1 MPDACGPTGRG
12 KPSGLGID
20 RAAQIALDWIESV
33 DNRLRARLFPAAGGR
48 PAMTKAPLEA
58 PAAISTHERATPSL
72 VYRSL
77 LKSLHDGHMAPGGKL
92 PNERDLA
99 RRLNTSRTAVRSA
112 LAMMERQGL
121 IRRRV
126 GSGTFLTD
134 DADAVFGRM
143 DQTAVGTHN
152 SVPSFVEIVEGRLL
166 FEPTMM
172 RLVVSR
178 AEESEIEAMRRT
190 LGGILD
196 APTWRDFKEGIY
208 ALHAQIFAATKNRF
222 LMQIMESILADR
234 RAVLFDGKD
243 TDKPAPEP
251 VRRQTH
257 SELGALVDAVA
268 ARKAERA
275 EQLIQDH
282 LLRILATINIWQ

>member
-1 MPDACGPTGRG
+1 MPPKSSVEATT
-12 KPSGLGID
+12 
-20 RAAQIALDWIESV
+20 AIA
-33 DNRLRARLFPAAGGR
+33 
-48 PAMTKAPLEA
+48 
-58 PAAISTHERATPSL
+58 THDRATPSL

-99 RRLNTSRTAVRSA
+99 RRLNTSRTAVRAA

-134 DADAVFGRM
+134 DADEVFGRM
-143 DQTAVGTHN
+143 DQTSVGNHA

-166 FEPTMM
+166 FEPAMM
-172 RLVVSR
+172 HLVVNR
-178 AEESEIEAMRRT
+178 VEEHELEEMRRI
-190 LGGILD
+190 LAEILD
-196 APTWRDFKEGIY
+196 APTWREFKERIY
-208 ALHAQIFAATKNRF
+208 ALHRQIFAATKNAF
-222 LMQIMESILADR
+222 MMQIMESILADR

-243 TDKPAPEP
+243 TDKPAPPP

-257 SELGALVDAVA
+257 KELSAIVDAVA
-268 ARKAERA
+268 ERKGARA
-275 EQLIQDH
+275 EELTADH
-282 LLRILATINIWQ
+282 LMRTLATINIWQ